1 MKDFRVEIIA
11 NNSVQSDLFDALD
24 SLGLENRYT
33 QISGVHGMGSNGG
46 RLGTPVWPEE
56 NFILILFVNENKIE
70 EIKKCCELIKSQYPN
85 EGLKLI
91 SQQVDI
97 LL

>member
-1 MKDFRVEIIA
+1 MKSYKVEIIA
-11 NNSVQSDLFDALD
+11 NQSIQSDLFDALNR
-24 SLGLENRYT
+24 LGLENRYT
-33 QISGVHGMGSNGG
+33 LISPVHGKGSNGG

-56 NFILILFVNENKIE
+56 NFILILLVNDDKIKE
-70 EIKKCCELIKSQYPN
+70 LKVCCELIKQKFSN